1 MRAVRVEEYG
11 GPDAMVVRDVEAP
24 QPGPGEVVVDVAAAG
39 VNFIDVYHRTGHY
52 PNGLPFTL
60 GSEGAG
66 TVAAVGEGVT
76 DVRPGDRVAWSGPLG
91 SYAEQA
97 LVPAG
102 AVVPV
107 PDGLDL
113 EVAAAALLQG
123 MTAQYLVRSTYRVG
137 NGDAVLV
144 HAAAGGVGLLLTQLV
159 SHLGG
164 RVLATVSTPTKA
176 KLAREA
182 GAEVVVEYDALPDA
196 AKQFTGGKG
205 VDVAYD
211 GVGAATFEATLAS
224 LRRRGTFVSYG
235 SASGPVPPV
244 DPLRLSGAGSLF
256 FTRPRLADHVAERA
270 ELLERAQE
278 VLGWIADGTLHVRIS
293 ARYPL
298 DNAGAAHE
306 ALEGRRT
313 TGKVLLVP

>member
-1 MRAVRVEEYG
+1 MRAVRIEQFG
-11 GPDAMVVRDVEAP
+11 GPEALTVRDVDTP
-24 QPGPGEVVVDVAAAG
+24 VPGPGEVVVDVAASG
-39 VNFIDVYHRTGHY
+39 VNFIDVYHRIGRY
-52 PNGLPFTL
+52 PNETPFTP

-76 DVRPGDRVAWSGPLG
+76 DLRVGDRVAWAGPVG

-97 LVPAG
+97 LLPA
-102 AVVPV
+102 AEVVPV

-123 MTAQYLVRSTYRVG
+123 MTAQYLVRSTYRVE
-137 NGDAVLV
+137 NGDAALV

-159 SHLGG
+159 SFLGG

-176 KLAREA
+176 KLARDA
-182 GAEVVVEYDALPDA
+182 GAEVVVDYDALPDA
-196 AKQFTGGKG
+196 ARQYTGGQG

-211 GVGAATFEATLAS
+211 GVGAATYAATLAS
-224 LRRRGTFVSYG
+224 LRRRGMFVSYG

-244 DPLRLSGAGSLF
+244 DPLQLAAAGSVF
-256 FTRPRLADHVAERA
+256 FTRPRLADHIAERA
-270 ELLERAQE
+270 ELLERARE
-278 VLGWIADGTLHVRIS
+278 VLGWVADGTLQVRIS